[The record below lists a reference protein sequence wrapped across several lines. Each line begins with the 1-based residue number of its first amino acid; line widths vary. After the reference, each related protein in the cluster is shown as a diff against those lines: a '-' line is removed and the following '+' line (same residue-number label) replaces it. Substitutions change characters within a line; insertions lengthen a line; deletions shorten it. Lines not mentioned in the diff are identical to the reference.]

1 MMQPKPKKSTAPKK
15 PVQKKK
21 SNSPVDMYKNM
32 VDPATGKKGTMGGEG
47 TRPPFE
53 KGDLPVKSA
62 TLPKRTY
69 VGGKPAKNG
78 KTMMKAKN
86 GKSFP
91 DLNKDGKIT
100 KADIL
105 KGRGVIAKKGASIKK
120 AQDGVKTIG
129 PNKYAKEQVI
139 NKDKKK
145 AYVATNTGTVHS
157 IDNKRMQTI
166 DTTGYSKGKPTYE
179 LKEKGKSKTIN
190 RKDVKPLLKNMK
202 KNASMKTGGKMTK
215 CKYGCK

>member
-1 MMQPKPKKSTAPKK
+1 MSMNKAQTGKKVTKK
-15 PVQKKK
+15 PVKKTTPHP
-21 SNSPVDMYKNM
+21 NDNYKGM
-32 VDPATGKKGTMGGEG
+32 VDPATGKKGTIGGEG
-47 TRPPFE
+47 RTPPFTAE
-53 KGDLPVKSA
+53 ERKKMPRVGSKGS
-62 TLPKRTY
+62 
-69 VGGKPAKNG
+69 GKNG
-78 KTMMKAKN
+78 KT
-86 GKSFP
+86 
-91 DLNKDGKIT
+91 
-100 KADIL
+100 
-105 KGRGVIAKKGASIKK
+105 IKK
-120 AQDGVKTIG
+120 ARNGVKTIG

>member
-105 KGRGVIAKKGASIKK
+105 KGRGVIAKKGASVKK
-120 AQDGVKTIG
+120 YQMGGFVSNEFAAKSISKPKT
-129 PNKYAKEQVI
+129 
-139 NKDKKK
+139 
-145 AYVATNTGTVHS
+145 
-157 IDNKRMQTI
+157 
-166 DTTGYSKGKPTYE
+166 
-179 LKEKGKSKTIN
+179 KSKPKFIDSPIKTVKSKNIN
-190 RKDVKPLLKNMK
+190 AFQGK
-202 KNASMKTGGKMTK
+202 KGMLAKSGVSMKK